1 MTTTKKYYIAIFSAP
16 LFLISCQEKRFR
28 DIKKIKNG
36 MTVNQVISIMGRPDT
51 IIINHP
57 YIPVDS
63 LFEDNWT
70 APIAASSNFEVHF
83 SKKDSIVRYTVDGL

>member
-1 MTTTKKYYIAIFSAP
+1 MTTTKKYYISIFSAF
-16 LFLISCQEKRFR
+16 LFLIGCQEKRFR

-63 LFEDNWT
+63 LFEYNWT

-83 SKKDSIVRYTVDGL
+83 SKKDSIVRYTVEGI